1 MKERSIIGEASQSR
15 RNGRGIQ
22 ARISPCLDK
31 IMSESSSEKHIQDI
45 STAGIAVVSIYIAAQ
60 MLSDIASLKIAWV
73 AGFSIDAGTFIYP
86 ITFTLRDLVHKR
98 LGKQAA
104 RTVIVLA
111 AGINLFMALF
121 LQFAAWLPQD
131 PSWGMG
137 SKFSA
142 ILGPVWRIVIAS
154 IIAEVIAEL
163 IDTEIYHL
171 WVSRITRRYQWARV
185 LVSNSISVPIDSLIF
200 CWGAF
205 GFELPH
211 SVVWSI
217 FFANVIVKGLV
228 TFVSLPGIYLVKE
241 RRGAESKRLAR

>member
-1 MKERSIIGEASQSR
+1 MIV
-15 RNGRGIQ
+15 
-22 ARISPCLDK
+22 
-31 IMSESSSEKHIQDI
+31 SSNPKYIKNL
-45 STAGIAVVSIYIAAQ
+45 STAGIVVVSVYIAAQ
-60 MLSDIASLKIAWV
+60 MLSDIASLKIALI

-104 RTVIVLA
+104 RTVIIVA

-121 LQFAAWLPQD
+121 FQFAAWLPQD
-131 PSWGMG
+131 SNWGLG
-137 SKFSA
+137 NEFAA
-142 ILGPVWRIVIAS
+142 ILGPVWRIVMAS

-163 IDTEIYHL
+163 IDTEVYHF

-185 LVSNSISVPIDSLIF
+185 MISNGVSIPIDSLIF

-205 GFELPH
+205 GFALPH

-228 TFVSLPGIYLVKE
+228 TLVSLPSIYLVKE
-241 RRGAESKRLAR
+241 RQDAETNKLAG